1 MPCLVCC
8 SPVRPR
14 IETDLRAGASLVT
27 LWRRY
32 LIALIQLRLHRDSHM
47 AP

>member
-1 MPCLVCC
+1 MPCRVCC
-8 SPVRPR
+8 SPVRSR

-32 LIALIQLRLHRDSHM
+32 FIALIQLRLHRDSHM
-47 AP
+47 TP